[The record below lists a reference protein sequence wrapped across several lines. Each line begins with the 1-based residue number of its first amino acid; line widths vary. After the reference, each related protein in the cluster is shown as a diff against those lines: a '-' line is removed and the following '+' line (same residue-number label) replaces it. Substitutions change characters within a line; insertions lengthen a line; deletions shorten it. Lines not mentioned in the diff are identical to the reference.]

1 MLDVCIFPRFF
12 LRQNDTKTLLIG
24 NKKLVDI
31 QINHRRNFPLL
42 SSYFQI
48 FLGNLDLWV
57 IYFHVHQGSQ
67 FGS

>member
-1 MLDVCIFPRFF
+1 MLDVCISPRFF

-48 FLGNLDLWV
+48 FLGNLDLWI